1 LVSNVEYSVLNIIKI
16 YRQWDYLYELRYK
29 DEWARVILADL
40 TTIQRLACLTVKE
53 RKIVDFYWKEGFT
66 QGETA
71 EALGICQ
78 QSISKY
84 LFDICDKLAEAV
96 EYWNWHD
103 IALFG
108 GEDKCA
114 V

>member
-1 LVSNVEYSVLNIIKI
+1 MVKNVEYNVINIINI

-29 DEWARVILADL
+29 DEWARVLLEDL
-40 TTIQRLACLTVKE
+40 TTLQRVACLTVKE
-53 RKIVDFYWKEGFT
+53 RKIIDLYWKQGYT

-71 EALGICQ
+71 EALGISQ
-78 QSISKY
+78 QSISNY
-84 LFDICDKLAEAV
+84 LFDICDKIAEVV

-108 GEDKCA
+108 GEAAC
-114 V
+114 